1 VYSYIP
7 IVVMICVA
15 GVIAGAMVFGSLFLG
30 PKKPG
35 AIKSEAY
42 ECGMRPVGNA
52 RQRFPV
58 KFYLIAM
65 LFIVFD
71 VETIFLYPWAVAYAK
86 LPYALKLFNFIE
98 MAVFVA
104 ILFVGYFYLIGSGA
118 LDWEES
124 ELARYKEAPSKEML
138 AARPAIRF
146 GNEKSGPTDLSNLQ
160 RGPRIP
166 AYGASSQEEHQFLTP
181 AGQAPE
187 YSAVPLPAIKGS
199 HS

>member
-1 VYSYIP
+1 MYSYIP

-15 GVIAGAMVFGSLFLG
+15 GIIAAVMVFGSLFLG

-71 VETIFLYPWAVAYAK
+71 IETIFLYPWAVAYNG
-86 LPYALKLFNFIE
+86 LPYTLKIFNFIE

-124 ELARYKEAPSKEML
+124 ELARYKEAPSKEIL
-138 AARPAIRF
+138 APRPPIRF
-146 GNEKSGPTDLSNLQ
+146 GNEKSGATDLSQLQ
-160 RGPRIP
+160 VGPRVP
-166 AYGASSQEEHQFLTP
+166 AYGASSQEEHQFLIP
-181 AGQAPE
+181 DGHRSEYGAPHG
-187 YSAVPLPAIKGS
+187 PAIGGVN
-199 HS
+199 

>member
-1 VYSYIP
+1 MYSYIP
-7 IVVMICVA
+7 IMVMICVA
-15 GVIAGAMVFGSLFLG
+15 AVIAGVMVFGSLFLG

-35 AIKSEAY
+35 AVKSEAY

-71 VETIFLYPWAVAYAK
+71 IETIFLYPWAVAYGD
-86 LPYALKLFNFIE
+86 LSLNLKIFNFVE

-124 ELARYKEAPSKEML
+124 ELARYKEAPSKAIL
-138 AARPAIRF
+138 APRPALRF
-146 GNEKSGPTDLSNLQ
+146 GNEKSGPTDLTNLQ
-160 RGPRIP
+160 IGPRVP
-166 AYGASSQEEHQFLTP
+166 TYGASSQEEHQFLTP
-181 AGQAPE
+181 EGGRPE
-187 YSAVPLPAIKGS
+187 YSKQASRAIGGVK
-199 HS
+199 